1 MTKEELIKGLT
12 ECGVKK
18 KEIEEKLGMPKN
30 SLSGMISGS
39 KPIPEKWFVLLEGF
53 LSGNVAEVGS
63 EIKPKSEVLIND
75 ELELQKFASQVSIN
89 SALKQIEK
97 EEETTFQ
104 GFIELVNPQPEPVTF
119 GIIPRT
125 EEAVLIPEEMP
136 NSHIKV
142 PEKVVFGKAAFK
154 ELLTEFNLLIDNQAP
169 IKQVEGKLYEL
180 IEKSQHHDLNARQ
193 SEAIRSRCI
202 NYLTGQYGKKKPT
215 N

>member
-1 MTKEELIKGLT
+1 MVTLKCLECSKEFEAQRSSAKFCSTKCRVDYNRRSVED
-12 ECGVKK
+12 
-18 KEIEEKLGMPKN
+18 EK
-30 SLSGMISGS
+30 
-39 KPIPEKWFVLLEGF
+39 
-53 LSGNVAEVGS
+53 
-63 EIKPKSEVLIND
+63 D
-75 ELELQKFASQVSIN
+75 LQKAASAISIN

-193 SEAIRSRCI
+193 SEAIRARCI